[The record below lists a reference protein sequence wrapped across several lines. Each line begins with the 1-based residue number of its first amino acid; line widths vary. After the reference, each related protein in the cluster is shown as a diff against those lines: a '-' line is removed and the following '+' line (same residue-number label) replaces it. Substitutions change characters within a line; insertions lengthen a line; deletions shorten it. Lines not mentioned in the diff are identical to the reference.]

1 MIKNYL
7 IYGILFCI
15 SIAALVLAILAFN
28 KTSGEHYKKEMIG
41 TSFEDIPK
49 DFKKKMHTYLD
60 GLLSTIK
67 TEGKYLSLNGR
78 LAPKNIK
85 TEHLKEPI
93 GSKKHINALIE
104 LYYLLS
110 LFHKFALSKNLL
122 YSITSGNLLS
132 YYSGGDILLW
142 DDDIDVHVNTPSFKI
157 MTDLWDNSG
166 KSYKIWDENWT
177 YKKIIM
183 GSKNIILLRLRNDN
197 FFKIKLNASIDSNQ
211 KDIGGLDIVLHWT
224 PLTVPTNVKNIVFNT
239 KDENEKKYPI
249 INYGPVETRVLR
261 KELAILL
268 LDTMYSKKWP
278 IKKHP
283 SLF

>member
-1 MIKNYL
+1 M
-7 IYGILFCI
+7 
-15 SIAALVLAILAFN
+15 
-28 KTSGEHYKKEMIG
+28 
-41 TSFEDIPK
+41 
-49 DFKKKMHTYLD
+49 
-60 GLLSTIK
+60 
-67 TEGKYLSLNGR
+67 
-78 LAPKNIK
+78 
-85 TEHLKEPI
+85 
-93 GSKKHINALIE
+93 
-104 LYYLLS
+104 YYLLS